1 MLKIGLIG
9 CGHISET
16 YFKSQTYFNN
26 INIVACA
33 DINIEAA
40 SKCAQKYK
48 IQAKDVDDLLTNKE
62 IDIILLFEA
71 ASKPNF
77 FRIFRKKQ
85 LQIEKINLS
94 WSFSPPKLEK
104 YTFLLLFSIDF
115 LPEHDGEKWK
125 NMDF

>member
-62 IDIILLFEA
+62 IDIILILTNPISHYEIIKKTLL
-71 ASKPNF
+71 SNKHSYCEKP
-77 FRIFRKKQ
+77 
-85 LQIEKINLS
+85 
-94 WSFSPPKLEK
+94 
-104 YTFLLLFSIDF
+104 FSISF
-115 LPEHDGEKWK
+115 EQGKELVELAKSK
-125 NMDF
+125 NLII

>member
-1 MLKIGLIG
+1 MNKVFKVGLIG

-62 IDIILLFEA
+62 IDIILILTNPISHYEIIKKTLL
-71 ASKPNF
+71 SNKHSYCEKPFSISFIHPSNPTS
-77 FRIFRKKQ
+77 
-85 LQIEKINLS
+85 LS
-94 WSFSPPKLEK
+94 SSPG
-104 YTFLLLFSIDF
+104 LLFSGIF
-115 LPEHDGEKWK
+115 
-125 NMDF
+125 N